1 MAGKTGSSGSSVP
14 WAQIANAGVGFAE
27 LTLAREANMMR
38 FESQLQD
45 STTMMDQS
53 TQAFIA
59 GEMALLTAQ
68 NQSNALNQYYNKTQQ
83 QNAVETA
90 SSNRS
95 FAGGSVQ
102 AVMQGDLANLQYD
115 TEFAKAI
122 GQFEEQ
128 SYKRQSESYYKG
140 ALQNIEQARKAA
152 NAADKGALL
161 NFAGSFF

>member
-1 MAGKTGSSGSSVP
+1 MAGKTTGSVSQSK
-14 WAQIANAGVGFAE
+14 ALQVGFSFAE

-128 SYKRQSESYYKG
+128 SYKRQSENYYKG

-152 NAADKGALL
+152 NAADKGAML
-161 NFAGSFF
+161 NFVGSLF